1 MPSPLPFF
9 LLPPSPKPLGVL
21 LVHGFTATP
30 NMMRWLGDS
39 LSARGHPCLGVR
51 LAGHGTTPEEM
62 NHTGWEAWLAS
73 VEDGYHFLAGVTEKV
88 VVVGHSTGGALS
100 LLLSTLHPMEG
111 VVGISALHRLP
122 VNPFPAF
129 LRKLPVQ
136 TQIRTLAWMGRLQP
150 FRKKGP
156 PHWYDWDAQKQYIA
170 YRKFPV
176 RASAELWR
184 MLVYIE
190 SRLSAV
196 QVPALLIH
204 SRDDQFIT
212 PDQAEHLYAHLGTAK
227 KELMWVER
235 SGHNVP
241 MDAERTRVFAK
252 VGDFIAALGDE
263 YQ

>member
-9 LLPPSPKPLGVL
+9 LLPPSHKPLGVL

-39 LSARGHPCLGVR
+39 LSARGYPCLGVR

-62 NHTGWEAWLAS
+62 NRTCWEAWLAS
-73 VEDGYHFLAGVTEKV
+73 VEDGYHFLTGVAKKI

-100 LLLSTLHPMEG
+100 LLLSTLHPVAG

-122 VNPFPAF
+122 VNPLPAF
-129 LRKLPVQ
+129 LRGLPVQ
-136 TQIRTLAWMGRLQP
+136 TQIQILASMSRLQP
-150 FRKKGP
+150 LRKKGP
-156 PHWYDWDAQKQYIA
+156 PHWYDWEAQKQYIA
-170 YRKFPV
+170 YRVFPV

-184 MLVYIE
+184 MLAYIE
-190 SRLSAV
+190 PHLSAV

-212 PDQAEHLYAHLGTAK
+212 PDQAEHLYAHLGTAN

-241 MDAERTRVFAK
+241 MDAERERVFEK
-252 VGDFIAALGDE
+252 VGNFIVNL
-263 YQ
+263 